1 MTNSNTQGHPQ
12 KALKHLSN
20 FERTDMATSRGTT
33 GKTSDHLFGDPEDL
47 LIDRAERAR
56 RQWQTEMPEVAE
68 RLTPMVLL
76 GRLNEA
82 AQVMSRDYLA
92 PAYAE
97 IGLKTG
103 EFDVLATLVRS
114 GPPYKLSPT
123 ELYRSTMMSS
133 GGMTA
138 RVDKLEKAGYVDRCP
153 NPEDRRALSV
163 CLTEKGLKLIKE
175 MIPAYVEVQHTAID
189 GLSGKEQAQLAE
201 LLEKLIRSAAEK
213 KTP

>member
-1 MTNSNTQGHPQ
+1 M
-12 KALKHLSN
+12 
-20 FERTDMATSRGTT
+20 SRSSIPP
-33 GKTSDHLFGDPEDL
+33 GKRADNLFGDPEDL
-47 LIDRAERAR
+47 LTDRAERAK
-56 RQWQTEMPEVAE
+56 RQWQREMPEVAE
-68 RLTPMVLL
+68 ELTPMVLL

-82 AQVMSRDYLA
+82 AQLMSRDYLA

-138 RVDKLEKAGYVDRCP
+138 RVDKLEKAGLVDRCP
-153 NPEDRRALSV
+153 HPEDRRALSV
-163 CLTEKGLKLIKE
+163 CLNEKGLKLVKD
-175 MIPAYVEVQHTAID
+175 MIPGYVKVQAEAID
-189 GLSGKEQAQLAE
+189 GLTENEQEQLAG
-201 LLEKLIRSAAEK
+201 LLQKLIRSATEK

>member
-1 MTNSNTQGHPQ
+1 
-12 KALKHLSN
+12 
-20 FERTDMATSRGTT
+20 MARSPNGSS
-33 GKTSDHLFGDPEDL
+33 KVSDNLFGDPEDL

-56 RQWQTEMPEVAE
+56 RQWQEEMPEVADE
-68 RLTPMVLL
+68 LTPMVLL

-114 GPPYKLSPT
+114 GPPYKLTPT

-138 RVDKLEKAGYVDRCP
+138 RVDKLERADLVERCP
-153 NPEDRRALSV
+153 HPEDRRALTV

-175 MIPAYVEVQHTAID
+175 MIPDYVKAQYQAIN
-189 GLSGKEQAQLAE
+189 GLTNSEQSQLAN

-213 KTP
+213 KAL

>member
-1 MTNSNTQGHPQ
+1 MARSSNGSS
-12 KALKHLSN
+12 KV
-20 FERTDMATSRGTT
+20 
-33 GKTSDHLFGDPEDL
+33 SDNLFGDPEDL

-56 RQWQTEMPEVAE
+56 RQWQKEMPEVADE
-68 RLTPMVLL
+68 LIPMVLL

-92 PAYAE
+92 PTYAE

-114 GPPYKLSPT
+114 GPPYKLTPT

-138 RVDKLEKAGYVDRCP
+138 RVDKLERADLVERCP
-153 NPEDRRALSV
+153 HPEDRRALTV
-163 CLTEKGLKLIKE
+163 CLTEKGLKLIKD
-175 MIPAYVEVQHTAID
+175 MIPDYVKAQHQAIN
-189 GLSGKEQAQLAE
+189 GLSNGEQSQLAN

-213 KTP
+213 KAL